1 MVMDGTH
8 PFENY
13 YSIYK
18 NLESRF
24 DILDKRKKFKSLHEV
39 NSIISN
45 ARVFSNHIIIHVR
58 LLRSPGYV

>member
-8 PFENY
+8 PFTNY
-13 YSIYK
+13 YSI

>member
-8 PFENY
+8 PFKN
-13 YSIYK
+13 YSI